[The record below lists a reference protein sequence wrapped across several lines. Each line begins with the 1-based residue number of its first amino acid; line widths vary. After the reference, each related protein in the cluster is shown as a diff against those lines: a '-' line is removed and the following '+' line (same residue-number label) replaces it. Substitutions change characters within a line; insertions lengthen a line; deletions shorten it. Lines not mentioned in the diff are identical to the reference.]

1 LKRIASIKPAIFL
14 TGIFIF
20 VAVGLALYEALKKLF
35 LYCSLTPWQSDIF
48 SVLTITTIAV
58 SIATWLLIALQRYYK
73 STAKSQSELEFQK
86 FSLDQ
91 HSIVSITDAR
101 GKIIYVN
108 DKFTEISQYSREELL
123 GQDHRILNSGY
134 HPHTFFKI
142 MWKTISNG
150 SQWHGDVRNRRKDG
164 SFYWVNS
171 SIVPFMDEYGKPQQ
185 YISIRTDITAHKEA
199 EAALQHSQQYF
210 HQLLHALAEG
220 AYGVDLDGNCTFV
233 NPAFLTIL
241 GYESEDEVL
250 GKHIHALIHHTRP
263 DGSPYPAS
271 ECKMYQAHK
280 DKQSTHVT
288 NEVFWHKNGTSIPV
302 EYWSAQIVINDELIG
317 SFCTFIDITERK
329 RNEAQIKDSEL
340 QLQRMLET
348 SPIAVRIKRLS
359 DNKLVF
365 VNQSY
370 ANMFHTTKDKAI
382 ASNPAQFYLHPEVF
396 RAIEIRLKNGES
408 IASQMVELITVE
420 GESVWAM
427 ASYDKIKYGPEPSI
441 IGWFYDVTVI
451 TKARQLAEQANRAKS
466 EFLSNMS
473 HELRTPMNAIL
484 GFAQILEYDETLN
497 ADQLDSVS
505 EIHKGGKHLLHLI
518 NEVLDLAKIESGQV
532 EMSLEQVEV
541 LPIIKECLN
550 LVTGLG
556 AKRNIHISHA
566 VINNVTVLSDRTR
579 LKQVLLN
586 LLSNAIKY
594 NREGGTVVIEAQNT
608 GADKVRISVTDT
620 GLGIPSEKLAELFQ
634 PFNRLNAENS
644 GIEGTGIGLTIT
656 KRIVEMMGGTIGVE
670 SKVGAGSTFWIELQ
684 LNLVP
689 EPVNT

>member
-1 LKRIASIKPAIFL
+1 
-14 TGIFIF
+14 
-20 VAVGLALYEALKKLF
+20 
-35 LYCSLTPWQSDIF
+35 
-48 SVLTITTIAV
+48 
-58 SIATWLLIALQRYYK
+58 
-73 STAKSQSELEFQK
+73 
-86 FSLDQ
+86 
-91 HSIVSITDAR
+91 
-101 GKIIYVN
+101 
-108 DKFTEISQYSREELL
+108 
-123 GQDHRILNSGY
+123 
-134 HPHTFFKI
+134 
-142 MWKTISNG
+142 
-150 SQWHGDVRNRRKDG
+150 
-164 SFYWVNS
+164 
-171 SIVPFMDEYGKPQQ
+171 
-185 YISIRTDITAHKEA
+185 
-199 EAALQHSQQYF
+199 
-210 HQLLHALAEG
+210 
-220 AYGVDLDGNCTFV
+220 
-233 NPAFLTIL
+233 
-241 GYESEDEVL
+241 
-250 GKHIHALIHHTRP
+250 
-263 DGSPYPAS
+263 
-271 ECKMYQAHK
+271 
-280 DKQSTHVT
+280 
-288 NEVFWHKNGTSIPV
+288 
-302 EYWSAQIVINDELIG
+302 
-317 SFCTFIDITERK
+317 
-329 RNEAQIKDSEL
+329 
-340 QLQRMLET
+340 
-348 SPIAVRIKRLS
+348 
-359 DNKLVF
+359 
-365 VNQSY
+365 
-370 ANMFHTTKDKAI
+370 
-382 ASNPAQFYLHPEVF
+382 
-396 RAIEIRLKNGES
+396 
-408 IASQMVELITVE
+408 
-420 GESVWAM
+420 
-427 ASYDKIKYGPEPSI
+427 
-441 IGWFYDVTVI
+441 
-451 TKARQLAEQANRAKS
+451 
-466 EFLSNMS
+466 
-473 HELRTPMNAIL
+473 MNAIL